1 MGLKYIKYGIIGGFN
16 LSKTS
21 SSKQIRSVDEINEK
35 IERGDA
41 VVLTAEEMIKL
52 VESSGVE
59 VATKEVDVV
68 TSGTFGA
75 MCSSGA
81 FLNFGHADP
90 PIKMTRCWLNDVP
103 LYKGIAAVDGYLGAT
118 AASETK
124 GFDYGGGH
132 VIEDLILDKEIEL
145 RAESYG
151 TDCYPRRNIETV
163 ITIDDL
169 NQAVL
174 LNPRNCYQRYDAAT
188 NSTDHVIYTYMGT
201 LLPNYGNITFSGAGQ
216 LNPLCKDSNYETIG
230 IGTRIF
236 LGGGI
241 GYVIGEGTQHS
252 PGKGFGTLMVRGD
265 LKQMSSQYLRG
276 ATFHRYGVTLYVGVG
291 VPVPII
297 NERVAS
303 TAAIRDDEIFVD
315 IRDYGV
321 PTRPD
326 LRPVVKRVSYTE
338 LRSGK
343 VVVGDKDVPSSSLSS
358 YKTAS
363 EISEVLKKWILNG
376 RFLLT
381 KPVELLPSQ
390 REFKPLKIERREL
403 RVRDAMRAEVITAK
417 PEDDVKDVAR
427 KLVKEGIDHLPVV
440 DEEKRLM
447 GIVTSWDLARAIAN
461 DKRKLSEIMTRRV
474 ITALENESIDVVAR
488 RMAKHNISGVP
499 VVDEANIVIGIIT
512 TDDISRKLIEGGR
525 TTI

>member
-1 MGLKYIKYGIIGGFN
+1 MK
-16 LSKTS
+16 LSEARGS
-21 SSKQIRSVDEINEK
+21 EEIRSVEEINEK
-35 IERGDA
+35 IKRGES
-41 VVLTAEEMIKL
+41 VVLTAEEMIRL

-59 VATKEVDVV
+59 VAAKEVDVV

-90 PIKMTRCWLNDVP
+90 PIKMTQCWLNDVP

-118 AASETK
+118 ALSETK
-124 GFDYGGGH
+124 GFEYGGGH
-132 VIEDLILDKEIEL
+132 VIEDLVSGREIEL

-151 TDCYPRRNIETV
+151 TDCYPRRHIETV
-163 ITIDDL
+163 ITMDDM

-188 NSTDHVIYTYMGT
+188 NSTDRVIYTYMGT

-216 LNPLCKDSNYETIG
+216 LNPLCKDSNYETLG

-241 GYVIGEGTQHS
+241 GYIIGEGTQHS
-252 PGKGFGTLMVRGD
+252 PKAGFGSLMVRGD
-265 LKQMSSQYLRG
+265 LKQMNSRYLRG
-276 ATFHRYGVTLYVGVG
+276 SSFYRYGVSLYVGVG
-291 VPVPII
+291 IPIPVI

-303 TAAIRDDEIFVD
+303 TAAQRDDEILVS

-326 LRPVVKRVSYTE
+326 LRPVVRQVSYAE

-343 VVVGDKDVPSSSLSS
+343 VSIAGKDVPSSSLSS
-358 YKTAS
+358 YKMAR
-363 EISEVLKKWILNG
+363 EISEVLKERVLDG

-381 KPVELLPSQ
+381 KPVEPLPRR
-390 REFKPLKIERREL
+390 REFNPLAVKRKEPK
-403 RVRDAMRAEVITAK
+403 VRDVMRTEVITAR
-417 PEDDVKDVAR
+417 PDDDIRDVAR
-427 KLVKEGIDHLPVV
+427 KLVEKGIDHLPVV
-440 DEEKRLM
+440 DDKAEIV
-447 GIVTSWDLARAIAN
+447 GIVTSWDLARALAN
-461 DKRKLSEIMTRRV
+461 EKRRLADIMTKRV

-488 RMAKHNISGVP
+488 RMASHNISGVP
-499 VVDEANIVIGIIT
+499 VVDGTNHVTGIIT
-512 TDDISRKLIEGGR
+512 TDDISKKLVGGK